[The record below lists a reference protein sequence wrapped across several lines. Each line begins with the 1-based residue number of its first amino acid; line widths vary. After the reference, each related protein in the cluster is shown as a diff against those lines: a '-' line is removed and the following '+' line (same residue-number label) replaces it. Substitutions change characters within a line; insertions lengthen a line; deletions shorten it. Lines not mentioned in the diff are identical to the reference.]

1 MKKIT
6 ASEGKY
12 LTQKEL
18 ENENARIFAISLYLA
33 DNDNEDNWREATQE
47 EYYNYQR
54 KCDEETEALL
64 HSTPNAEDIE
74 EEA

>member
-12 LTQKEL
+12 LTQKTL
-18 ENENARIFAISLYLA
+18 ENENTRVFVISVYLA
-33 DNDNEDNWREATQE
+33 DIDAEENWREATQE

-54 KCDEETEALL
+54 KRDEEMDALL
-64 HSTPNAEDIE
+64 HSDVAAEDIE
-74 EEA
+74 EE